1 MLKRALLT
9 FLGLLAAG
17 AVGAP
22 AVFALFGSR
31 APISQPVAFNHR
43 LHVEDNGLACVD
55 CHIYVETQTFAG
67 LPRVE
72 QCMECHEEDQSGSSE
87 EEKIRQAAADGRE
100 LAFGAFEGVAVTR
113 ELHRDSYIFQ
123 RGHRRNKV
131 ERLKDDAHRVAPEQ
145 RQAVFVQ
152 QPHILL
158 ADRYPAAGRAFQSG
172 DHHHQRGLAR
182 PRRADNADPL
192 ARSDR

>member
-1 MLKRALLT
+1 MRKRVLLT

-31 APISQPVAFNHR
+31 PPIVQPVAFNHR

-55 CHIYVETQTFAG
+55 CHIYVTTQTFAG

-72 QCMECHEEDQSGSSE
+72 KCLECHEEAQTESPE

-100 LAFGAFEGVAVTR
+100 LAWNRIYQIPDHVY
-113 ELHRDSYIFQ
+113 SS
-123 RGHRRNKV
+123 HRRHV
-131 ERLKDDAHRVAPEQ
+131 VAGK
-145 RQAVFVQ
+145 
-152 QPHILL
+152 L
-158 ADRYPAAGRAFQSG
+158 ACAECHGPIAETTSPP
-172 DHHHQRGLAR
+172 AR
-182 PRRADNADPL
+182 PLNDISMDFCMDCHRQNGVTNDCIACHM
-192 ARSDR
+192 